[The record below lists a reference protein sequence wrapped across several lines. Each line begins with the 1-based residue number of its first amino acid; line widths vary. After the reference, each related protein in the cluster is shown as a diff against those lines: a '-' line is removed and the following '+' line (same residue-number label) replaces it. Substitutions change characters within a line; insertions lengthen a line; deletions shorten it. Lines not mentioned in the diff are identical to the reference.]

1 MSRDMA
7 WNNSQEVS
15 FSEDVFQRGSGAV
28 ATVSGAV
35 ASGSEAVATGS
46 EQIDLNHRETSRP
59 TLFERYSQS
68 LRTLRPIRWS
78 SSQSH
83 PLDRAGFLSFATF
96 SWMTPTMWGLF
107 KNRLDPSSLKLS
119 TFDDSDRSR
128 ERLNRLWGEEVAR
141 VGLKMAS
148 VVRVIFRFQRTR
160 LILSVFI
167 GILVMAAMFLGP
179 AVVVHEILKYT
190 EDSEKSTVLYGVGLS
205 FALFASEF
213 SKGFLISLLWAVNLR
228 TAVRLKGAYSLL
240 AFQKV
245 ISLRGHSSIS
255 TGEMID
261 VLTNNGH
268 KLFEAIVLGSFI
280 LSNPVLFVV
289 CAVYSC
295 YVLSYTALAGVC
307 IYIIFILVQMFIGRL
322 TNKFRDEKVLIESS
336 RVQTMNEILKSI
348 KLIKMY
354 AWEDSFEE
362 KIAGFRKNEKK
373 KLQTLLFIQNA
384 NSSLTSIIPIIAT
397 VVTFIVHT
405 SLGFKLNMA
414 DAFTTVAIF
423 NSMRFSL
430 ALMPLSVRHVADA
443 NVAISRLRKIML
455 IQNPE
460 PYLIRRSGT
469 DSAVVMENATL
480 SWNKPVNLP
489 DSPTI
494 TDDGETSQDGRTDTL
509 PTLRNI
515 SFTLPKGKLLG
526 ICGNVG
532 SGKTSLISGILEQMH
547 RLHGSV
553 TADGTFAYVSQQA
566 WIFHGTV
573 LENVTMGKPL
583 DESKYNRVVDVCGL
597 KADLTI
603 LPHGDQTEIGERG
616 LNLSGGQKQRISLA
630 RAVYSNNDI
639 FLLDDP
645 LSAVDAHVG
654 KHIFEK
660 CIKQELQG
668 KSIILVT
675 HQLQYLEYCDNIML
689 LDDGAVL
696 EAGNHHTL
704 MRANKAY
711 AKLLSSYQMG
721 ETETPSE
728 VEGSPQG
735 AARVMDIEPTDQAN
749 SGLVNYAFDTVG
761 ENDILTTGPRAPV
774 GDQLVSKEVTT
785 EGAVSWRIY
794 LQYCKAAGGYVVSF
808 LTLLSIVL
816 MIGSTALTNWWLS
829 FWLGQGDGSPNKTS
843 SNQGD
848 ISENPDLSFYQII
861 YGVMLAVIVGLA
873 IIKGFSYTWVT
884 LNASCKLHDT
894 MFKKI
899 FASPMRFFDTT
910 PTGRIINRFSKDQDE
925 VDSLLPLYMDPFLQY
940 SFMVLFTVAT
950 ISGVFPPMIAAV
962 AVIGAVF
969 TLILF
974 FSQRSIRKMKRMEN
988 VSRSPCVSLSTATLE
1003 GLSTIHAYNIRDSEI
1018 KRFMSLSDIN
1028 SNHYLMF
1035 HCATRWLSFC
1045 LDSMSACMTLVVA
1058 LFVVISS
1065 NESISPSLKGLAL
1078 SYTIQLT
1085 GLLQYTVRQATEVEA
1100 RFNCVE
1106 RLQEYI
1112 TGCKSEGPRHIEEA
1126 KVPADWPTSGTITFR
1141 DYEMRYR
1148 ENAPIVLKGLD
1159 FAIRGGEKL
1168 GIVGRTGSGKSSLG
1182 VALFRLV
1189 EPAAGTILI
1198 DGIDITTIGLQDL
1211 RSKLSIIPQ
1220 DPMLF
1225 IGTVRY
1231 NLDPFNNFND
1241 EAIWIALE
1249 KTYMKDLISRLE
1261 GNLLAAVTENGEN
1274 FSVGERQLI
1283 CMARALLRNSK
1294 VDLAEDSGTAE
1305 ALSPALHR
1313 GTQAL
1318 VSGFLHPGRDAALAV
1333 FQLRGGG
1340 RGAST
1345 RRQRRLTSR
1354 RFIPPLPP
1362 RNCWRFLPV
1371 PLTDFTSAGRRIG
1384 SSLLQQIIILDE
1396 ATASIDAQTDACI
1409 QKTINKAFQ
1418 DCTMLTIAHRINT
1431 VIHSDRI
1438 LVMENGKVAEFDKPE
1453 VLRQRPDSRFTSL
1466 LAAANTVNT

>member
-1 MSRDMA
+1 MSKYVA
-7 WNNSQEVS
+7 WNNSEEVS
-15 FSEDVFQRGSGAV
+15 FSEDVLQRGSGAV

-35 ASGSEAVATGS
+35 AFGP
-46 EQIDLNHRETSRP
+46 EQIYLNHRETSRP
-59 TLFERYSQS
+59 TWFDRYSQS

-78 SSQSH
+78 SSQPH

-96 SWMTPTMWGLF
+96 SWMIPTMWGLF
-107 KNRLDPSSLKLS
+107 KKRLDPSSLKLS
-119 TFDDSDRSR
+119 TFDASDSSG

-141 VGLKMAS
+141 VGLEMAS
-148 VVRVIFRFQRTR
+148 VVRVMLRFQRTR
-160 LILSVFI
+160 LILSTLI
-167 GILVMAAMFLGP
+167 GILVMAAVFLGP
-179 AVVVHEILKYT
+179 AVVVRKILKYT
-190 EDSEKSTVLYGVGLS
+190 EDPEKSTVLYGVGLS
-205 FALFASEF
+205 FALFAAQF

-245 ISLRGHSSIS
+245 VSLRGHTSKS
-255 TGEMID
+255 TGQMID
-261 VLTNNGH
+261 VLTTDGH
-268 KLFEAIVLGSFI
+268 NLFEAAGFGSFI
-280 LSNPVLFVV
+280 LCTPVLIVA

-295 YVLSYTALAGVC
+295 SVLGYTALAGVC
-307 IYIIFILVQMFIGRL
+307 INILVIPLQIFIGTVI
-322 TNKFRDEKVLIESS
+322 NKLAGEKALIKNRRIE
-336 RVQTMNEILKSI
+336 TMEEILKSI

-362 KIAGFRKNEKK
+362 KIAGFRKNEEK
-373 KLQTLLFIQNA
+373 KLRALIFIQTTN
-384 NSSLTSIIPIIAT
+384 NSLTNITPIIAT
-397 VVTFIVHT
+397 IVTFIVHT
-405 SLGFKLNMA
+405 LLGFKLNIA

-423 NSMRFSL
+423 NSMRFGL
-430 ALMPLSVRHVADA
+430 ALMPLSVKIKADA
-443 NVAISRLRKIML
+443 NVSISRLRKIML

-480 SWNKPVNLP
+480 CWNKPVNLP

-494 TDDGETSQDGRTDTL
+494 TDNGETPQDGRTDTL

-532 SGKTSLISGILEQMH
+532 SGKSSLISGILEQMH
-547 RLHGSV
+547 SLHGSV

-573 LENVTMGKPL
+573 LENITMGKPL
-583 DESKYNRVVDVCGL
+583 DEPKYNRVVDVCGL
-597 KADLTI
+597 RADLTI

-675 HQLQYLEYCDNIML
+675 HQLQYLEFCDNIIL
-689 LDDGAVL
+689 LNDGAVL
-696 EAGNHHTL
+696 EAGNHQAL

-711 AKLLSSYQMG
+711 AKLLRSYQMG

-728 VEGSPQG
+728 VEVSPQG
-735 AARVMDIEPTDQAN
+735 AARVMDIEPTDQIN
-749 SGLVNYAFDTVG
+749 SGLVNHAFDTVG
-761 ENDILTTGPRAPV
+761 ESDILTTGPRG
-774 GDQLVSKEVTT
+774 GDQLVSEEATK
-785 EGAVSWRIY
+785 EGAVSWKIY
-794 LQYCKAAGGYVVSF
+794 QQYCKAAGGYVASF

-816 MIGSTALTNWWLS
+816 MIGAVVLNNWWLS
-829 FWLGQGDGSPNKTS
+829 FWLGKGDGSSNKTS

-848 ISENPDLSFYQII
+848 VSENPNRAFYQII

-873 IIKGFSYTWVT
+873 IIKSFSYTWVT
-884 LNASCKLHDT
+884 LNASCKLHDA
-894 MFKKI
+894 MFKKV
-899 FASPMRFFDTT
+899 FASPMSFFDTT
-910 PTGRIINRFSKDQDE
+910 PTGRIINLFSKDQDE
-925 VDSLLPLYMDPFLQY
+925 VDSLLPNFMDSFLQY
-940 SFMVLFTVAT
+940 SFLVLFTVAT
-950 ISGVFPPMIAAV
+950 ISGVFPAMLAAV

-969 TLILF
+969 ALILF
-974 FSQRSIRKMKRMEN
+974 FSQWSIRKMKRMEN
-988 VSRSPCVSLSTATLE
+988 VSRSPCVSLSSATLE
-1003 GLSTIHAYNIRDSEI
+1003 GLSTIHAYNIRDSQI

-1028 SNHYLMF
+1028 SNYHLMF
-1035 HCATRWLSFC
+1035 HCASRWLSFC
-1045 LDSMSACMTLVVA
+1045 LDSMSSCMTLAVA

-1078 SYTIQLT
+1078 SYTMQLT
-1085 GLLQYTVRQATEVEA
+1085 GLLQFTVKRATEVEA
-1100 RFNCVE
+1100 RFNSVE

-1126 KVPADWPTSGTITFR
+1126 TVPADWPTGGTINFR

-1159 FAIRGGEKL
+1159 FAIQAGEKL

-1225 IGTVRY
+1225 RGTVRY

-1249 KTYMKDLISRLE
+1249 KTYMKDSISRLE
-1261 GNLLAAVTENGEN
+1261 GNLLATVTENGEN

-1294 VDLAEDSGTAE
+1294 
-1305 ALSPALHR
+1305 
-1313 GTQAL
+1313 
-1318 VSGFLHPGRDAALAV
+1318 
-1333 FQLRGGG
+1333 
-1340 RGAST
+1340 
-1345 RRQRRLTSR
+1345 
-1354 RFIPPLPP
+1354 
-1362 RNCWRFLPV
+1362 
-1371 PLTDFTSAGRRIG
+1371 
-1384 SSLLQQIIILDE
+1384 IIILDE

-1409 QKTINKAFQ
+1409 QTTIDEAFQ
-1418 DCTMLTIAHRINT
+1418 DCTVLTIAHRINT
-1431 VIHSDRI
+1431 VIHADRI
-1438 LVMENGKVAEFDKPE
+1438 LVMENGKVAEFDKPD
-1453 VLRQRPDSRFTSL
+1453 VLRQRPDSMFTSL